1 MHYSLEYNLQ
11 KYVLIVTSENDC
23 ISVTLQRINLEP
35 SKAVTSETLFIS
47 KKKELLKKS
56 CSGKSCFRY
65 NCILRMKYRS
75 FSEKRDLESII
86 LIF

>member
-47 KKKELLKKS
+47 KKRVAKKELLRKELLPLQL
-56 CSGKSCFRY
+56 Y
-65 NCILRMKYRS
+65 TTNEIPQL
-75 FSEKRDLESII
+75 
-86 LIF
+86 

>member
-1 MHYSLEYNLQ
+1 MHYSLEYNLE

-47 KKKELLKKS
+47 KKKS
-56 CSGKSCFRY
+56 C
-65 NCILRMKYRS
+65 
-75 FSEKRDLESII
+75 
-86 LIF
+86 